1 MPEYGAE
8 ELFEKLQ
15 AGDESVEIE
24 AKRGSEVG
32 KSIFETICAFANE
45 PMRGGGYFLLGVVRM
60 EAALFPTYEVV
71 GVDNPDKLQADL
83 ATICRGNF
91 SIPIRPD
98 ISVEEL
104 GGKTVIVA
112 HIPEA
117 AAHDKP
123 VYIES
128 RGVQNGSFRR
138 IGSTDQLCTDDDLE
152 MFYQSRG
159 GKTYDET
166 PWPDTS
172 LDDIDP
178 DALAAYRR
186 LRADD
191 ASAVELL
198 SYSDEDLL
206 YALGATAREDGRTI
220 LTLAGLVL
228 FGKMLALRR
237 HLPMMRVDYI
247 HVQGR
252 EWVPDPEKRY
262 QAVEKLGALILVIP
276 SLVSQVMQDIPKAF
290 TLAEDGIH
298 RKDVPLVP
306 HNVIRE
312 AIVNA
317 VMHRNYRKHSP
328 AQIIRYA
335 NRIEIRNAGYSLKPE
350 EQLGQPGSVP
360 RNPKIAAVLHDVGLA
375 ETKGTGVRAMREA
388 MDRANLTQPLFESD
402 RSGDTFTIRLLAHH
416 LLSPDDWKWLERFK
430 DCNLSDDDAR
440 ALIVAREIGAIDNA
454 VYRSIIHVDTL
465 TASGNLRRLRD
476 SGLLEQKGQGRAT
489 YYVPTKKLLGEA
501 EDATEVAT
509 GTAPSEGVTS
519 LVKAQPMGLNP
530 IGCAKAMGLP
540 PIPEGLTESILSLKA
555 KNPPKVLRDLVY
567 RLCRWQSLQVSQL
580 ARLLGKNPVYL
591 LNGHLRPMLRAGELE
606 HLYPENLAHPK
617 QAYRAVPGAREVE
630 TNHTD
635 QPGKGGRG

>member
-1 MPEYGAE
+1 MLEYSAE

-15 AGDESVEIE
+15 AGDETVEIE
-24 AKRGSEVG
+24 AKRGSDVG
-32 KSIFETICAFANE
+32 KSIFETISAFATE
-45 PMRGGGYFLLGVVRM
+45 PDRGGGYFLLGVVRA
-60 EAALFPTYEVV
+60 EEALFPTYDIV
-71 GVDNPDKLQADL
+71 GVDDPDKVQADL
-83 ATICRGNF
+83 ATTCRNNF
-91 SIPIRPD
+91 SVSIRPD
-98 ISVEEL
+98 ISVEEIDT
-104 GGKTVIVA
+104 KTVIVA

-123 VYIES
+123 VYIQS
-128 RGVQNGSFRR
+128 RGAKNGSFRR

-152 MFYQSRG
+152 MLYQSRG

-172 LDDIDP
+172 LEDIDP
-178 DALAAYRR
+178 EALAAYRR

-191 ASAVELL
+191 ASAAELL
-198 SYSDEDLL
+198 SYSDKDLL
-206 YALGATAREDGRTI
+206 HALGATAREDGRTV

-228 FGKMLALRR
+228 FGKVLALRR

-247 HVQGR
+247 RVEGR

-262 QAVEKLGALILVIP
+262 QTVEKLGPLTLMITSII
-276 SLVSQVMQDIPKAF
+276 SQVMEDIPKAF
-290 TLAEDGIH
+290 TLSEDGIH

-306 HNVIRE
+306 QSVIRE

-350 EQLGQPGSVP
+350 EQLGEPGSVP
-360 RNPKIAAVLHDVGLA
+360 RNPKIAAVLHDVRLA

-388 MDRANLTQPLFESD
+388 MDHANLTQPLFESD

-440 ALIVAREIGAIDNA
+440 ALIVVREIGAIKNA

-476 SGLLEQKGQGRAT
+476 LGLLKQMGQGRAT
-489 YYVPTKKLLGEA
+489 YYVPTEKLLGEVKEAA
-501 EDATEVAT
+501 EV
-509 GTAPSEGVTS
+509 TAETVPSQGVTP
-519 LVKAQPMGLNP
+519 LAKPRPTELDP

-540 PIPEGLTESILSLKA
+540 PIPEGLTESILSLKG
-555 KNPPKVLRDLVY
+555 KNPPKVLRDIIHQ
-567 RLCRWQSLQVSQL
+567 LCRWKALQASQL
-580 ARLLGKNPVYL
+580 AGLLGKNPTYL

-606 HLYPENLAHPK
+606 YLYPENPAHPK
-617 QAYRAVPGAREVE
+617 QAYRAVPGTRETE
-630 TNHTD
+630 PNDTT
-635 QPGKGGRG
+635 QPGECAQE

>member
-1 MPEYGAE
+1 MLEYSAKQ
-8 ELFEKLQ
+8 LFEKLR

-24 AKRGSEVG
+24 AKRGSKVG
-32 KSIFETICAFANE
+32 RSIFETVSAFANE
-45 PMRGGGYFLLGVVRM
+45 PGRGGGCFLFGVERAREV
-60 EAALFPTYEVV
+60 LFPGYDVV
-71 GVDNPDKLQADL
+71 GVDDSDKVQADL
-83 ATICRGNF
+83 ATICRNNF
-91 SIPIRPD
+91 NVPVRPC
-98 ISVEEL
+98 ISVEKL
-104 GGKTVIVA
+104 AGKTVIVA

-128 RGVQNGSFRR
+128 RGVKNGSFRR
-138 IGSTDQLCTDDDLE
+138 IGSTDQLCTDGDLE
-152 MFYQSRG
+152 LFYQSRG
-159 GKTYDET
+159 GRSYDET
-166 PWPDTS
+166 PWLDTS
-172 LDDIDP
+172 LDDIAP
-178 DALAAYRR
+178 EALADYRR

-206 YALGATAREDGRTI
+206 YALGATARADGGTV

-228 FGKMLALRR
+228 FGKTPALRR
-237 HLPMMRVDYI
+237 HLPMIRVDYI
-247 HVQGR
+247 RVEGR

-262 QAVEKLGALILVIP
+262 QTVEKLGPLVLIIP
-276 SLVSQVMQDIPKAF
+276 SLVSQVMEDIPKAF

-306 HNVIRE
+306 QNVIRE

-375 ETKGTGVRAMREA
+375 ETKGTGVRSMREA

-402 RSGDTFTIRLLAHH
+402 RRGDTFTIRLLAHH
-416 LLSPDDWKWLERFK
+416 LLSPDDWTWLERFK

-440 ALIVAREIGAIDNA
+440 VLIVAREIGAIDNA
-454 VYRSIIHVDTL
+454 SYRSIIHVDTL
-465 TASGNLRRLRD
+465 TASGHLRRLRD
-476 SGLLEQKGQGRAT
+476 LGLLEQKGQGSAT
-489 YYVPTKKLLGEA
+489 YYVPTENLLGEA
-501 EDATEVAT
+501 EETVEFAT
-509 GTAPSEGVTS
+509 GAAPSGGVAPS
-519 LVKAQPMGLNP
+519 VKAKPTGLDP

-555 KNPPKVLRDLVY
+555 KNPPKVLRDLIY
-567 RLCRWQSLQVSQL
+567 RLCQWQPLQASQL
-580 ARLLGKNPVYL
+580 ARLLGKNPEYL
-591 LNGHLRPMLRAGELE
+591 LTGHLRPMLRAGEVQY
-606 HLYPENLAHPK
+606 LYSENPAHPK
-617 QAYRAVPGAREVE
+617 QAYRAVTGAREIE

-635 QPGKGGRG
+635 QRKEGEQE